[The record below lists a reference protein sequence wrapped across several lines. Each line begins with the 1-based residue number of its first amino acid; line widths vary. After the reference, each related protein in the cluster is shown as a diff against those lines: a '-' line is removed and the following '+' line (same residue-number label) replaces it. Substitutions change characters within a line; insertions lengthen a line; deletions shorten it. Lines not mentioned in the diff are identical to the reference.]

1 MKMSEINETLVE
13 APEAYNAKQTRGKA
27 IKNKFK
33 KHTPFNKAARD
44 KATIEDETRKEAK
57 GIKQEFKKWMAST
70 NSAMTGEEFI
80 NFITQKHSD
89 LAPFATDVAVNLK
102 MYQPPAKPAADPAA
116 DPAAAAAP
124 APSGDIAGTEETPK
138 ATSPATADETDPLEK
153 ELEDPNTG
161 DLPEEAGEDKEP
173 KIDTSASIY
182 ESRFRRIQLL
192 ERDLKDNDIDTLIV
206 RLIQAGR
213 KGGVSVGQ
221 SPTQSPSNAGSEQEA
236 SAKKKSIWKSNIG
249 DLAKGKRTDDDGSEQ
264 GQSSGNSSENDGML
278 KIDPN
283 YKKPLKQ
290 ILSTVKT
297 SKEFDNNAKRA
308 ADKILR
314 SLS

>member
-1 MKMSEINETLVE
+1 MKITDISNELQPIRLTERPGDVE
-13 APEAYNAKQTRGKA
+13 KDTFDAKGQVNNQQTRGKA

-124 APSGDIAGTEETPK
+124 ATAPSGDVAGDSDTVADKVDGDNLELAPDDA
-138 ATSPATADETDPLEK
+138 ATGKQDITASKGDDEK
-153 ELEDPNTG
+153 
-161 DLPEEAGEDKEP
+161 P

-192 ERDLKDNDIDTLIV
+192 ERDLKDNDLDTLIV

-213 KGGVSVGQ
+213 KGGVS
-221 SPTQSPSNAGSEQEA
+221 SPQGGTADPSGEDKQE
-236 SAKKKSIWKSNIG
+236 
-249 DLAKGKRTDDDGSEQ
+249 
-264 GQSSGNSSENDGML
+264 QSSSSSSNSEDDGML
-278 KIDPN
+278 KLDPN
-283 YKKPLKQ
+283 YEKPLKK
-290 ILSTVKT
+290 ILSIVKT
-297 SKEFDNNAKRA
+297 SKEFDDNAKRA
-308 ADKILR
+308 ANQILR